1 MKCIELTSGAE
12 GISYLGRDKIVSK
25 ASSMHKPVYLLTS
38 GAGGMS
44 YLGDLIINYER
55 SESGCSKLT
64 CNHFLIFFAVV

>member
-38 GAGGMS
+38 GAGDMS
-44 YLGDLIINYER
+44 YLGDIINNWIPE
-55 SESGCSKLT
+55 
-64 CNHFLIFFAVV
+64 